1 MRANIVHADLNPCGG
16 SERLSLVIMRALSEM
31 GIEFD
36 FTTLEQPNV
45 AKLEN
50 AFGKSIASV
59 IKNIRRINILK
70 LLEEQSINVINSVGK
85 YTITINTHGDTIPY
99 YHQSFSRNNA
109 ITYCHFP
116 TAKDLIKSENLA
128 YLEKDLKITR
138 ASSSSSSSSSYR
150 RRLTID
156 GKHNPRKENAIKFDK
171 KGYLT
176 WLKYAYENL
185 MRNSTVLTNSEFSR
199 KAIFDAFGIDDV
211 VVLSPPVDVNSF
223 RNIALSSGKRD
234 DIILVVS
241 RIDSYKQIENAI
253 KLAKLL
259 KKNNIGKGMKIVGNL
274 DSYNFNYY
282 TYLKKIV
289 MDLELVDYVTFEIN
303 ISLNKLLLIMQES
316 KVYLHPKPGEH
327 FGISTVEA
335 MSAGLIPVVPDVGG
349 NTEFVPSKYQFHT
362 FGEAVKAIS
371 SALDASNSE
380 RTLISDSVKKYSI
393 DNFIHHFQQIL
404 RNLRTG
410 NMKKIRN

>member
-1 MRANIVHADLNPCGG
+1 M
-16 SERLSLVIMRALSEM
+16 LS
-31 GIEFD
+31 
-36 FTTLEQPNV
+36 T
-45 AKLEN
+45 
-50 AFGKSIASV
+50 
-59 IKNIRRINILK
+59 
-70 LLEEQSINVINSVGK
+70 
-85 YTITINTHGDTIPY
+85 
-99 YHQSFSRNNA
+99 
-109 ITYCHFP
+109 
-116 TAKDLIKSENLA
+116 
-128 YLEKDLKITR
+128 
-138 ASSSSSSSSSYR
+138 
-150 RRLTID
+150 
-156 GKHNPRKENAIKFDK
+156 
-171 KGYLT
+171 
-176 WLKYAYENL
+176 
-185 MRNSTVLTNSEFSR
+185 
-199 KAIFDAFGIDDV
+199 
-211 VVLSPPVDVNSF
+211 PVDVNSF
-223 RNIALSSGKRD
+223 RDIALSSGKGD

-259 KKNNIGKGMKIVGNL
+259 KENNIGKGMKIVGNL

-282 TYLKKIV
+282 IYLKKIV

-371 SALDASNSE
+371 SALDVSNSE